1 MKRDLFIH
9 LGAIVLLFLL
19 EILGIFSDYHQGNF
33 ARILV
38 LTVYGIGY
46 NVLFGYTGLLS
57 LGHALFFSAGLYAAG
72 LSIYHLDYNVGQ
84 ALILAFCFS
93 VLVSLVIGYLAL
105 RTVGVSFMIVTLM
118 FSQIAY
124 LCILYF
130 GGITR
135 GDEGIVI
142 QQSSRVFLSLDLSD
156 PNIRYYS
163 ALTVFSFCLVFNLWI
178 ARSAFGRVLIAIREN
193 SDRALMLGYNVQLYK
208 LLAVIISGTISGI
221 AGASYGILFGYVGA
235 SFAAVPYSIFPL
247 LWVLL
252 GGAGTVLG
260 PLIGA
265 IFMFY
270 LIDYASDVTDAYMI
284 IVGIALLLVTLF
296 ARRGLLGELRYRFFP
311 WIP

>member
-1 MKRDLFIH
+1 MKNDLIIH
-9 LGAIVLLFLL
+9 LGVIGLLFLL
-19 EILGIFSDYHQGNF
+19 QDLFSLYHQGNF

-38 LTVYGIGY
+38 LAVYGIGY
-46 NVLFGYTGLLS
+46 NILFGYTGLLS

-72 LSIYHLDYNVGQ
+72 LSIYHLDYSVAQ
-84 ALILAFCFS
+84 ALILSICFS
-93 VLVSLVIGYLAL
+93 AFISLIIGYLAL

-130 GGITR
+130 GEFTR

-142 QQSSRVFLSLDLSD
+142 QQSKRVLFSLDLSD
-156 PNIRYYS
+156 PTIRYYS
-163 ALTVFSFCLVFNLWI
+163 ALIIFSICLLFNLWI
-178 ARSAFGRVLIAIREN
+178 ARSSFGRVLIAIREN
-193 SDRALMLGYNVQLYK
+193 SDRALMLGYNIQLYK
-208 LLAVIISGTISGI
+208 LFSIILSGTISGI

-260 PLIGA
+260 PLIGV

-270 LIDYASDVTDAYMI
+270 LIDYASDITDAYMI

>member
-1 MKRDLFIH
+1 MKRDLIIH
-9 LGAIVLLFLL
+9 LGVICLLFVLQD
-19 EILGIFSDYHQGNF
+19 ILSLYHQGNI

-38 LTVYGIGY
+38 LAVYGIGY
-46 NVLFGYTGLLS
+46 NILFGYTGLLS

-72 LSIYHLDYNVGQ
+72 LSIYHLDYSIGQ
-84 ALILAFCFS
+84 SILLAICFS
-93 VLVSLVIGYLAL
+93 ALVSLVIGYLAL

-118 FSQIAY
+118 FSQIGY

-142 QQSSRVFLSLDLSD
+142 QQADRVFLSLDLS
-156 PNIRYYS
+156 NSTIRYYA
-163 ALTVFSFCLVFNLWI
+163 ALIVFSLCLLFNLWI
-178 ARSAFGRVLIAIREN
+178 ARSSFGRILIAIREN
-193 SDRALMLGYNVQLYK
+193 SDRALMLGYNIHFYK
-208 LLAVIISGTISGI
+208 LCAVIISGTVSGI

-265 IFMFY
+265 VFMFY
-270 LIDYASDVTDAYMI
+270 LIDYASDITDAYMI
-284 IVGIALLLVTLF
+284 IVGVALLLITIF